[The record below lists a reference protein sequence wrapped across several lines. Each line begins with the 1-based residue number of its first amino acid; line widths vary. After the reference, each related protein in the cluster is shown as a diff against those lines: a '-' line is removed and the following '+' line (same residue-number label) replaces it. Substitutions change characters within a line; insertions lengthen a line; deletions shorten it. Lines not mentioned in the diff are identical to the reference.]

1 MIISICLL
9 SIPAF
14 GYTYNASI
22 GQDVA
27 GDGIGFTALDG
38 TWSHNNGSD
47 NWDGTGI
54 VGAAYGTYT
63 TAMSNTDMPG
73 GIECMYDTLVEPGT
87 EFMRFQTPGATDK
100 YKPGGI
106 TKYQSNLTGSSSAN
120 MFLAHELAG
129 FTDNWL
135 DDGSAHIE
143 FRARLATN
151 DVGGDLDQVD
161 IKRGYTDAT
170 TYENAWPNFG
180 AGANC
185 RSTGKNMIDVHQV
198 VSDDGSPTTLAGKI
212 IGFGLDVAGGDE
224 RNGWGI
230 LNMNALN
237 GNLTSEDVD
246 FGEGL
251 SAALDPFNP
260 NPLAKENYMLIPD
273 VDTWHDYAIDII
285 ADFDGIGTHDVTVT
299 VDGVYTQTFTVT
311 AGADEY
317 LPNQSD
323 DVEYKDINYVSMGDG
338 QSRSSMAFDLDYLTV
353 TPEPMTLTLLGLG
366 GLGLLRRRRA

>member
-1 MIISICLL
+1 MEDS
-9 SIPAF
+9 
-14 GYTYNASI
+14 
-22 GQDVA
+22 V
-27 GDGIGFTALDG
+27 
-38 TWSHNNGSD
+38 
-47 NWDGTGI
+47 
-54 VGAAYGTYT
+54 
-63 TAMSNTDMPG
+63 
-73 GIECMYDTLVEPGT
+73 VEPGT
-87 EFMRFQTPGATDK
+87 YFMRMQNPGATRYTSGK
-100 YKPGGI
+100 YYSNI
-106 TKYQSNLTGSSSAN
+106 TNTGSAN

-143 FRARLATN
+143 FRARLAI
-151 DVGGDLDQVD
+151 DEQACDLDQVD
-161 IKRGYTDAT
+161 CKRAFSGDAI
-170 TYENAWPNFG
+170 EKPWPNFG

-198 VSDDGSPTTLAGKI
+198 VSDAGSPTTLAGKI
-212 IGFGLDVAGGDE
+212 IGFGLDAAGGAE
-224 RNGWGI
+224 RNGFGI

-237 GNLTSEDVD
+237 GNITSEDVD

-251 SAALDPFNP
+251 DDALAGINP
-260 NPLAKENYMLIPD
+260 NAKENYMLIPN
-273 VDTWHDYAIDII
+273 VEQWHTYAIDII

-317 LPNQSD
+317 YPGVSD
-323 DVEYKDINYVSMGDG
+323 DVEYKDLNYVSLGDG
-338 QSRSSMAFDLDYLTV
+338 QSRSSFAFDLDYLTV